1 MPHIAKL
8 HRQALAA
15 GVALA
20 LSGGA
25 ALAAECALE
34 GVEGDVNVLGNE
46 FPALQAVVAVAE
58 SCAGDGL
65 SVEKNLTKD
74 HKDLQVAALTA
85 NPSEYTVAI
94 VANGSLPPLLND
106 GLVRPLNDLIEQ
118 YGQDVPD
125 NQKIA
130 IGGDVYA
137 IAFLANAQHLMY
149 RRDVLEEAGVEVPS
163 TYEEVIEAAEA
174 IREQDL
180 MQYPLTGTYKAGWDL
195 AEEFVNMYTG
205 EGGELF
211 AGGTAEP
218 NLRTE
223 EAVAALETMK
233 SLTEYMNPDFLTFDS
248 TAASAEF
255 EGGKAAIMNMWGSRA
270 GNVLDDVG
278 AAEGVVEN
286 VAFAP
291 APTVGDGSTPAST
304 LWWDGFTIASNA
316 SDEDAAA
323 SFQVMLQGIT
333 TEVANDNADAGVWL
347 IEGYEPTVAAEGV
360 LGTAQAGAKPYPM
373 LPYVNLMHT
382 ALGNELVEFMQGS
395 EDAEKALADVEA
407 AYTAAAKEGGY
418 L

>member
-1 MPHIAKL
+1 MPQLPKF

-15 GVALA
+15 GVALG
-20 LSGGA
+20 LFGGA
-25 ALAAECALE
+25 ALAAECTLE

-65 SVEKNLTKD
+65 AVEKNLTKD

-118 YGQDVPD
+118 YGQDIPD

-149 RRDVLEEAGVEVPS
+149 RRDILEEAGVEVPS

-205 EGGELF
+205 HGGELF

-218 NLRTE
+218 NLQTE
-223 EAVAALETMK
+223 EAVAALETMR
-233 SLTEYMNPDFLTFDS
+233 SLSEYMNPDFLTFDS

-255 EGGKAAIMNMWGSRA
+255 EGGKAAIVNMWGSRA
-270 GNVLDDVG
+270 GNILDDVG

-333 TEVANDNADAGVWL
+333 TEVANDNAEAGVWL

-395 EDAEKALADVEA
+395 EGAEKALQDVSA

>member
-1 MPHIAKL
+1 MRF
-8 HRQALAA
+8 HRQMLAA

-20 LSGGA
+20 LSGGT
-25 ALAAECALE
+25 ALAAECTLE

-46 FPALQAVVAVAE
+46 FPALQAVVAAAE
-58 SCAGDGL
+58 GCAGGGL
-65 SVEKNLTKD
+65 AVSKNLTKD
-74 HKDLQVAALTA
+74 HKDIQVAALTA
-85 NPSEYTVAI
+85 NPAEYTVAI

-106 GLVRPLNDLIEQ
+106 GLVRPLNDLVDE
-118 YGQDVPD
+118 YGQDIPD
-125 NQKIA
+125 SQKIA

-149 RRDVLEEAGVEVPS
+149 RKDILEQAGVEVPT
-163 TYEEVIEAAEA
+163 TYEQVLEAAQA
-174 IREQDL
+174 IRDQDL
-180 MQYPLTGTYKAGWDL
+180 MRYPLTGTYKAGWDL

-205 EGGELF
+205 HGGELF
-211 AGGTAEP
+211 ADGTAEA
-218 NLRTE
+218 NLQNE
-223 EAVAALETMK
+223 QAVAALETMK

-270 GNVLDDVG
+270 GNILDDEG

-304 LWWDGFTIASNA
+304 LWWDGFTIARNA

-323 SFQVMLQGIT
+323 SFQAMLQGIK
-333 TEVANDNADAGVWL
+333 TEVANENADAGVWL

-395 EDAEKALADVEA
+395 EDAGKALEDVSA

>member
-1 MPHIAKL
+1 MRF
-8 HRQALAA
+8 HRQMLAA

-20 LSGGA
+20 LSGGTA
-25 ALAAECALE
+25 FAAECALE

-58 SCAGDGL
+58 SCAGGGL
-65 SVEKNLTKD
+65 SVSKNLTKD
-74 HKDLQVAALTA
+74 HRDLQVAALTA

-106 GLVRPLNDLIEQ
+106 GLVRPLNDLIDE
-118 YGQDVPD
+118 YGRDIPD

-149 RRDVLEEAGVEVPS
+149 RKDVLEEAGVEVPS
-163 TYEEVIEAAEA
+163 TYEEVLEAAKA
-174 IREQDL
+174 IKDQDL
-180 MQYPLTGTYKAGWDL
+180 MRYPLTGTYKAGWDL

-211 AGGTAEP
+211 ANGTAEA
-218 NLRTE
+218 NLQNE
-223 EAVAALETMK
+223 QAVAALETMK

-270 GNVLDDVG
+270 GNVLDDQG

-304 LWWDGFTIASNA
+304 LWWDGFTIARNA

-333 TEVANDNADAGVWL
+333 TEVANDNADAGAWL

-373 LPYVNLMHT
+373 LPYVDLMHT

-395 EDAEKALADVEA
+395 ENAEKALEDVSA
-407 AYTAAAKEGGY
+407 AYTAAAKEGGF

>member
-1 MPHIAKL
+1 MRFD
-8 HRQALAA
+8 RQMLAA
-15 GVALA
+15 GVALG
-20 LSGGA
+20 LSGGTA
-25 ALAAECALE
+25 FAAECALE

-58 SCAGDGL
+58 SCAGGGL
-65 SVEKNLTKD
+65 SVSKNLTKD
-74 HKDLQVAALTA
+74 HRDLQVAALTA

-94 VANGSLPPLLND
+94 VANSSLPPLLND
-106 GLVRPLNDLIEQ
+106 GLVRPLNDLIDE
-118 YGQDVPD
+118 YGRDIPD

-149 RRDVLEEAGVEVPS
+149 RRDILEEAGVEVPS
-163 TYEEVIEAAEA
+163 TYEEVLEAAKA
-174 IREQDL
+174 IKDQDL
-180 MQYPLTGTYKAGWDL
+180 MRYPLTGTYKAGWDL

-211 AGGTAEP
+211 AGGTAEA
-218 NLRTE
+218 NLQNE
-223 EAVAALETMK
+223 QAVAALETMK

-291 APTVGDGSTPAST
+291 APTVGDGATPAST
-304 LWWDGFTIASNA
+304 LWWDGFTIARNA

-333 TEVANDNADAGVWL
+333 TEVANDNADAGAWL

-373 LPYVNLMHT
+373 LPYVDLMHT

-395 EDAEKALADVEA
+395 ENAEKALEDVSA
-407 AYTAAAKEGGY
+407 AYTAAAKEGGF

>member
-1 MPHIAKL
+1 MPQLPKF

-15 GVALA
+15 CVALV
-20 LSGGA
+20 LPGGA
-25 ALAAECALE
+25 ALAAECTLE
-34 GVEGDVNVLGNE
+34 GVQGDVNVLGNE
-46 FPALQAVVAVAE
+46 FPALQAVAAAVE
-58 SCAGDGL
+58 DCAGDGL
-65 SVEKNLTKD
+65 TVEKNLTKD

-85 NPSEYTVAI
+85 NPSEYTVAL
-94 VANGSLPPLLND
+94 VANNSLVPLLND

-118 YGQDVPD
+118 YGQDIPD

-149 RRDVLEEAGVEVPS
+149 REDILEEAGVEVPS
-163 TYEEVIEAAEA
+163 TYEEVLEAAKT
-174 IREQDL
+174 IKDRDL
-180 MQYPLTGTYKAGWDL
+180 LNYPLTGTYKSGWDL

-218 NLRTE
+218 NLQTE
-223 EAVAALETMK
+223 QAVAALETMK

-291 APTVGDGSTPAST
+291 APTVGGGSTPAST
-304 LWWDGFTIASNA
+304 LWWDGFAIASNV

-323 SFQVMLQGIT
+323 SFQAMLQGIT
-333 TEVANDNADAGVWL
+333 TEVANDNAEAGVWL

-373 LPYVNLMHT
+373 LPYVGLMHT

-395 EDAEKALADVEA
+395 ENAEKALQDVEA
-407 AYTAAAKEGGY
+407 AYTAAAKEGGF